1 MKKIKLC
8 NGITLFFISII
19 LVSKIVPVSADNS
32 VSNPY
37 YTSLDVKEKTYE
49 TGGCYLEG
57 WPLRVSSL
65 QTEVNP
71 DGTISVLNW
80 TIVNGRATI
89 YEYDQK
95 AKYIRTLKLEAELSK
110 VGGFTKDTEGNYYV
124 AFGKNVPEGAFND
137 ISVAIV
143 KYDKD
148 GKKLNKYLMQA
159 QTFDEKWSK
168 SYTGV
173 MQPFDEACRLEI
185 SGDMIAVY
193 FGKSGFV
200 APDGYHHQSSYGFIL
215 NKETFA
221 RQSGRDTGNIIM
233 PSASHS
239 FNQIILPI
247 NNGFVFVDQGDY
259 NPRSFV
265 VEKVVIGSDNARI
278 SAFDFK
284 SSYIYQL
291 TYSDLGGLAKTSEG
305 YILAGTYENTTKD
318 GSAEVNGS
326 RNLFVVTMDESL
338 TAVSKPIYLTNY
350 TDTDTE
356 TAVHPKMVQIG
367 DNKYLLLWEKY
378 NSNTELQTTYMA
390 TIDKNGKVLDSIKE
404 LPHAVL
410 NAMDML
416 QYNPITGYV
425 HWAVN
430 QGQNTV
436 LLYSLDPNSKVIS
449 SIPANPD
456 FVIRNG
462 AFNQYLG
469 NKEKV
474 VIPDGITE
482 INRWAF
488 LDASKLRSVTIPN
501 SVVKIGKNLFD
512 HADEAV
518 TIYGKT
524 GSYAQI
530 YAKKYGI
537 TFVDPAIAPTV
548 KGVSNN
554 KYYSSEVEI
563 LFNYG
568 TATLNG
574 KAISNGRYIFN
585 NGSYKLVVDNGFK
598 VVTIVSFVIDT
609 TPPVIE
615 LRDSSN
621 NVLKSGAITN
631 KSFKLTYKEDNFKS
645 IIVTKNKKD
654 MTYPKGGLFT
664 AKGTYVVTI
673 TDKAGNKTKVTFTIK
688 NY

>member
-1 MKKIKLC
+1 MKKVKLC
-8 NGITLFFISII
+8 IGITLFFMSII

-80 TIVNGRATI
+80 TIVNGMATI
-89 YEYDQK
+89 YEYDQN
-95 AKYIRTLKLEAELSK
+95 ARYVRTLKLEAELSK
-110 VGGFTKDTEGNYYV
+110 VGGFTKDMEGNYYV
-124 AFGKNVPEGAFND
+124 AFGKNVPEGAFTD

-159 QTFDEKWSK
+159 QTYDEKWSK
-168 SYTGV
+168 SYSGV

-215 NKETFA
+215 NKDTFA
-221 RQSGRDTGNIIM
+221 RLSGKDSGNMVM

-239 FNQIILPI
+239 FNQIILPVDD
-247 NNGFVFVDQGDY
+247 GFVFVDQGDY

-265 VEKVVIGSDNARI
+265 VEKVVKGSDNARI

-284 SSYIYQL
+284 QSYIYQL

-318 GSAEVNGS
+318 GSADVNGS
-326 RNLFVVTMDESL
+326 RNLFIVTMDENL
-338 TAVSKPIYLTNY
+338 TTVTKPIYLTNY

-356 TAVHPKMVQIG
+356 TAVHPKIVQVG
-367 DNKYLLLWEKY
+367 DNRYLLLWEKY
-378 NSNTELQTTYMA
+378 NTNTELQTAYMA
-390 TIDKNGKVLDSIKE
+390 TIDKNGKLLDAIKE

-416 QYNPITGYV
+416 QYNPKTGYV

-436 LLYSLDPNSKVIS
+436 LLYSLNPNSKIIS

-462 AFNQYLG
+462 VLNQYLG
-469 NKEKV
+469 NKDKV
-474 VIPDGITE
+474 VIPDGISE

-488 LDASKLRSVTIPN
+488 LDASNLRSVTIPN

-512 HADEAV
+512 YADEAV

-524 GSYAQI
+524 GSYAQT

-537 TFVDPAIAPTV
+537 TFIDPAIAPTI

-563 LFNYG
+563 KFNYG

-574 KAISNGRYIFN
+574 KTINNGRYIYN
-585 NGSYKLVVDNGFK
+585 EGSYKLVVDNGFK
-598 VVTIVSFVIDT
+598 VVTTVSFVIDT

-621 NVLKSGAITN
+621 NALKSGAITN

-645 IIVTKNKKD
+645 IIVTKNKKS
-654 MTYPKGGLFT
+654 MAYPKGGLFT

-688 NY
+688 N

>member
-221 RQSGRDTGNIIM
+221 RQSGRDTG
-233 PSASHS
+233 
-239 FNQIILPI
+239 
-247 NNGFVFVDQGDY
+247 
-259 NPRSFV
+259 
-265 VEKVVIGSDNARI
+265 
-278 SAFDFK
+278 
-284 SSYIYQL
+284 
-291 TYSDLGGLAKTSEG
+291 
-305 YILAGTYENTTKD
+305 
-318 GSAEVNGS
+318 
-326 RNLFVVTMDESL
+326 
-338 TAVSKPIYLTNY
+338 
-350 TDTDTE
+350 
-356 TAVHPKMVQIG
+356 
-367 DNKYLLLWEKY
+367 
-378 NSNTELQTTYMA
+378 
-390 TIDKNGKVLDSIKE
+390 
-404 LPHAVL
+404 
-410 NAMDML
+410 
-416 QYNPITGYV
+416 
-425 HWAVN
+425 
-430 QGQNTV
+430 
-436 LLYSLDPNSKVIS
+436 
-449 SIPANPD
+449 
-456 FVIRNG
+456 
-462 AFNQYLG
+462 
-469 NKEKV
+469 
-474 VIPDGITE
+474 
-482 INRWAF
+482 
-488 LDASKLRSVTIPN
+488 VTIPN

-645 IIVTKNKKD
+645 IIVTKNKKN

>member
-1 MKKIKLC
+1 MKKVKLGI
-8 NGITLFFISII
+8 GITLFFMSII
-19 LVSKIVPVSADNS
+19 FASIAIPVSAAS

-37 YTSLDVKEKTYE
+37 FTPLDVKEKTYE

-65 QTEVNP
+65 QTEVNS

-80 TIVNGRATI
+80 TIVNDMATI
-89 YEYDQK
+89 YEYDQN

-110 VGGFTKDTEGNYYV
+110 VGGFTKDAEGNYYV

-143 KYDKD
+143 KYNKD
-148 GKKLNKYLMQA
+148 GKKINKYLMQA
-159 QTFDEKWSK
+159 KTYDEKWSK
-168 SYTGV
+168 DYSGV

-193 FGKSGFV
+193 FGKSGFM
-200 APDGYHHQSSYGFIL
+200 APDGDNHQSSYGFIL
-215 NKETFA
+215 NKDTFA
-221 RQSGRDTGNIIM
+221 RLSGRNSGDMIM

-239 FNQIILPI
+239 YNQIILPVED
-247 NNGFVFVDQGDY
+247 GFVFADQGDY

-265 VEKVVIGSDNARI
+265 VEKVVKGSDNARLL
-278 SAFDFK
+278 AFDFK
-284 SSYIYQL
+284 QSYIYQL

-326 RNLFVVTMDESL
+326 RNLFIVTMDENL
-338 TAVSKPIYLTNY
+338 TTVTKPIYLTNY

-356 TAVHPKMVQIG
+356 TAVHPKIVQIG
-367 DNKYLLLWEKY
+367 DNRYLLLWEKY
-378 NSNTELQTTYMA
+378 NTNTELQTAYMA
-390 TIDKNGKVLDSIKE
+390 TIDKNGKLLDSIKE

-416 QYNPITGYV
+416 QYNPKTGYV

-436 LLYSLDPNSKVIS
+436 LLYSLNPSSKIIS
-449 SIPANPD
+449 TIPVNPD
-456 FVIRNG
+456 FIIRNG
-462 AFNQYLG
+462 VFDQYLG
-469 NKEKV
+469 NKDKV
-474 VIPDGITE
+474 VIPEGITE
-482 INRWAF
+482 ITNWAF
-488 LDASKLRSVTIPN
+488 FDASNLKSVTIPN
-501 SVVKIGKNLFD
+501 SVVKIGKNAFS
-512 HADEAV
+512 HADED
-518 TIYGKT
+518 IILYGKS
-524 GSYAQI
+524 GSYAQA

-537 TFVDPAIAPTV
+537 IFIDPEIAPTV

-563 LFNYG
+563 IFNYG

-574 KAISNGRYIFN
+574 KAIN
-585 NGSYKLVVDNGFK
+585 NGSYLYKDGSYRLVVDNGFK
-598 VVTIVSFVIDT
+598 VLTKVSFVIDT
-609 TPPVIE
+609 TAPVIE

-621 NVLKSGAITN
+621 NALKSGAITN
-631 KSFKLTYKEDNFKS
+631 KSFKLTYKENNFKS
-645 IIVTKNKKD
+645 ISVTKDKKN
-654 MTYPKGGLFT
+654 MMYPKGGLFT

-673 TDKAGNKTKVTFTIK
+673 TDKAGNRTKVTFTIK